1 MQKDVNFF
9 FTSAFN
15 ASFASIIKTY
25 WRKRGYKTSFNM
37 HWGTLTKKTHQDKYS
52 KNQRKHKFSS
62 LKRAVMLL
70 TMLTFIRG
78 FQS

>member
-1 MQKDVNFF
+1 
-9 FTSAFN
+9 
-15 ASFASIIKTY
+15 
-25 WRKRGYKTSFNM
+25 M